1 MARPQTLRIVIADG
15 EHARFVQPDAD
26 NTLRTVGALD
36 STSAHLRSRDIG
48 SDRPG
53 RAFESGAAARHAVG
67 PRHDPHAME
76 QEKFVRLVGE
86 QVNAA
91 SARGAFDELLLV
103 APSRALTELREALDA
118 AAQAKLVGTLERD
131 LVKTPDH
138 ELWPHV
144 REWVSPARR
153 ASATSPQSPEA
164 PA

>member
-1 MARPQTLRIVIADG
+1 MACRKEATTMARPLTLRIVIADG

-26 NTLRTVGALD
+26 NTLRTFGSLD
-36 STSAHLRSRDIG
+36 SASAHLRSRDIG

-53 RAFESGAAARHAVG
+53 RAFESGAVARHAIG

-91 SARGAFDELLLV
+91 SGRDEFDELLLV
-103 APSRALTELREALDA
+103 APPRALNELREALDTA
-118 AAQAKLVGTLERD
+118 TQAKLVGTLEKD

-153 ASATSPQSPEA
+153 PGV
-164 PA
+164 